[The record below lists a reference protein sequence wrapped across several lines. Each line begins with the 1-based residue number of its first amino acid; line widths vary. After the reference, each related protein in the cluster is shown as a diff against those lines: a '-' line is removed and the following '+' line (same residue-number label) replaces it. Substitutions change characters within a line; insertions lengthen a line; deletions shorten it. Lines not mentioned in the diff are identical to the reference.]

1 MRERAQGRNLYR
13 FRTKL
18 DFIPSLSFFHKGK
31 LTVRLSS
38 RIYSHKC
45 HRKRFY
51 SIKRKLSGV
60 ISCPELDEC
69 TLYTLREVIFARRNF
84 REFVF
89 QIFFFISR
97 EEIFTNQLFRDF
109 SRELIFAN
117 ENIQLFWGF

>member
-1 MRERAQGRNLYR
+1 MSPGELLTRERAQGRNLYR

-51 SIKRKLSGV
+51 SINRKLSGV
-60 ISCPELDEC
+60 IDGFHVTSNDDVCFD
-69 TLYTLREVIFARRNF
+69 
-84 REFVF
+84 
-89 QIFFFISR
+89 FFYI
-97 EEIFTNQLFRDF
+97 
-109 SRELIFAN
+109 
-117 ENIQLFWGF
+117 

>member
-1 MRERAQGRNLYR
+1 MSPGELLTRERAQGRNLYR

-69 TLYTLREVIFARRNF
+69 TLAIYSIYTVLCHVSTLASRF
-84 REFVF
+84 FVF
-89 QIFFFISR
+89 FCVFQHYFTLVFIYNSYFV
-97 EEIFTNQLFRDF
+97 I
-109 SRELIFAN
+109 I
-117 ENIQLFWGF
+117 